1 MVIQKKAVLRVEG
14 QMTASQPRPAL
25 HELCNK
31 KAETGSS
38 KAIVKPQ
45 DPKIKQL

>member
-1 MVIQKKAVLRVEG
+1 MIIQKKAMLTVEVQTTVSLRSVNSG
-14 QMTASQPRPAL
+14 KK
-25 HELCNK
+25 K

-38 KAIVKPQ
+38 KAVVKPQ